1 MFKIQALVVHRP
13 PMISDDSRQ
22 TTLAAAKPRLIQ
34 SWHVRFY
41 RHTLSPWSPE
51 PRRSTLPARVQD
63 HGGGQNS
70 AGARCPPEYKITVGS
85 RTPAGYSHP
94 RHETSCTA
102 DVRDAGGDETSYR
115 LGVVKLVGTDEDD
128 ICRVLQVAGPL
139 DGVDASGSCVT
150 QSLFYELSIRNDDDC
165 DARIVQTSGRGE
177 QQRFSSSRREHD
189 GKCRV
194 GTVDDSLQRLLLFGR
209 LVCHRCCL
217 RQSKSFPDGFLTL
230 FESDPQFD
238 RL

>member
-115 LGVVKLVGTDEDD
+115 LGKLG
-128 ICRVLQVAGPL
+128 
-139 DGVDASGSCVT
+139 
-150 QSLFYELSIRNDDDC
+150 LFDYR
-165 DARIVQTSGRGE
+165 
-177 QQRFSSSRREHD
+177 
-189 GKCRV
+189 
-194 GTVDDSLQRLLLFGR
+194 
-209 LVCHRCCL
+209 
-217 RQSKSFPDGFLTL
+217 
-230 FESDPQFD
+230 
-238 RL
+238 